1 MRDGDRWG
9 LRDRTVVVTG
19 GARGIGAATAAL
31 LTRRGARVAVLDLVD
46 PEATALGPGVRAWR
60 CDVTDAAAL
69 EETVDSVVAH
79 FGGIDVVFANAGVL
93 AIGGV
98 GEPDPAALERTL
110 EVNLMSVWRT
120 ARATL
125 PHLRRSGGYL
135 LPVASLAAAV
145 HFPLMSTYA
154 ASKAGVEAL
163 ADAWRLE
170 LAAEGVGV
178 GVAYFGHIDT
188 EMARG
193 AQSDRVVRSLMRL
206 GPGFASGALT
216 ADQAAAALVR
226 GMERR
231 ARRVCAPGWV
241 LPIVLAPG
249 LLEPLYAPLLRRA
262 LASGPVGGASSD
274 QVGPLRPPVGGRS

>member
-1 MRDGDRWG
+1 MWSGDHRGVRD
-9 LRDRTVVVTG
+9 LTVVVTG

-31 LTRRGARVAVLDLVD
+31 LAQRGARVAVLDVVVV
-46 PEATALGPGVRAWR
+46 EGSAVGPGVRAWH

-69 EETVDSVVAH
+69 EEAVAAVVAH
-79 FGGIDVVFANAGVL
+79 FGGIDIVFANAGVL

-98 GEPDPAALERTL
+98 GDADGPTLERVL
-110 EVNLMSVWRT
+110 EVNLLSVWRT
-120 ARATL
+120 VRATL
-125 PHLRRSGGYL
+125 PHLRQSRGYI

-163 ADAWRLE
+163 ADSLRLE
-170 LAAEGVGV
+170 VAADGVDV
-178 GVAYFGHIDT
+178 GVAYFGHVDT

-206 GPGFASGALT
+206 GPSFASGALT
-216 ADQAAAALVR
+216 PDQAAAAVVR

-262 LASGPVGGASSD
+262 LVSGSLGDASSH
-274 QVGPLRPPVGGRS
+274 QVGPLRPLPEGRP